1 MKLLLVFVVALLMSP
16 LGRAAP
22 QTPAP
27 TTTSPIPGA
36 HAIDIPAWFKS
47 SFLDFRDDVRD
58 AAKHRKQLL
67 IYFGQDG
74 CPYCKQLM
82 EVNFKQKD
90 IVDRTRQSFD
100 AIAINMWGDR
110 ETVWLDGVQ
119 RTEKELAKFLRVN
132 YTPTILFVDEK
143 GAVVFRINGYYPP
156 DKFRAALDFVA
167 SHSAPKMSFAQYA
180 GQKSASAGSAKLHE
194 ETFFGKPPYQ
204 LDRSKMAAT
213 KPLAVFFEQ
222 PYCPPCD
229 ELHANVLRQAELQDL
244 LDKFEIVRINTAGNV
259 PLITPAGQR
268 TTESAWA
275 KALNIGYTPSVVFFD
290 ERGKEVFRVE
300 AYLKSFHFQSAFD
313 YVASKAYR
321 TQPEFQRYVEAR
333 AGKIRSGGGKVELWK

>member
-1 MKLLLVFVVALLMSP
+1 MKLLAMLVVVLLTSS
-16 LGRAAP
+16 LGWAAT
-22 QTPAP
+22 QTSAPPA
-27 TTTSPIPGA
+27 TAPIPGA
-36 HAIDIPAWFKS
+36 NAIDIPAWFKN
-47 SFLDFRDDVRD
+47 SFLDFRDDARD

-82 EVNFKQKD
+82 EVNFKRKD
-90 IVDRTRQSFD
+90 IVDRTRKSFD

-110 ETVWLDGVQ
+110 ETVWLDGVH

-143 GAVVFRINGYYPP
+143 GAVIFRINGYYPP
-156 DKFRAALDFVA
+156 EKFRTALDFVA
-167 SHSAPKMSFAQYA
+167 SHSASKMSFAQYA
-180 GQKSASAGSAKLHE
+180 GQKSASSGSAKLHDE
-194 ETFFGKPPYQ
+194 PFFVRPPYQ
-204 LDRSKMAAT
+204 LDRSKTPAT
-213 KPLAVFFEQ
+213 KPLAVFFER

-244 LDKFEIVRINTAGNV
+244 LDKFEIVRFNTAGSA
-259 PLITPAGQR
+259 PLVTPEGQP

-275 KALNIGYTPSVVFFD
+275 KALNIGYTPSIVFFD